1 MREYFITV
9 THFLL
14 KRNIVRTHNSSIMDD
29 DEKQQF
35 KQAIKNLVETHQ
47 MLKAHN
53 AQAKEMREKLKAL
66 KAVVLGFM
74 EATSLDVC
82 NVSHNGKS
90 GEISVRT
97 SKRMK
102 TLKKEDA
109 IGQIEKYLSE
119 QTDVEQTD
127 ERATTLWAAIQ
138 GTRAVTEH
146 KDVSVKKF

>member
-1 MREYFITV
+1 
-9 THFLL
+9 
-14 KRNIVRTHNSSIMDD
+14 MDD
-29 DEKQQF
+29 EDKQQF
-35 KQAIKNLVETHQ
+35 KQAIKNLGETHQ
-47 MLKAHN
+47 TLKAHN
-53 AQAKEMREKLKAL
+53 AQAKEMRENLKAL

-74 EATSLDVC
+74 EATSLEVG

-102 TLKKEDA
+102 TLKKEAA
-109 IGQIEKYLSE
+109 IGQIERYLSE

-127 ERATTLWAAIQ
+127 EKANTLWAAIQ

>member
-1 MREYFITV
+1 M
-9 THFLL
+9 L
-14 KRNIVRTHNSSIMDD
+14 KRNFVIDHNKFIMDD
-29 DEKQQF
+29 EEKQQF

-47 MLKAHN
+47 TLKSHN
-53 AQAKEMREKLKAL
+53 AQAKEMRKNLKAL

-102 TLKKEDA
+102 TLKKDDA
-109 IGQIEKYLSE
+109 ISQIEKYLAE
-119 QTDVEQTD
+119 QTNVEQTD
-127 ERATTLWAAIQ
+127 ERANTLWEAIQ

>member
-1 MREYFITV
+1 
-9 THFLL
+9 
-14 KRNIVRTHNSSIMDD
+14 MDD
-29 DEKQQF
+29 EDKQQF

-47 MLKAHN
+47 ALKAHN
-53 AQAKEMREKLKAL
+53 TQGKEMRQKLKAL

-109 IGQIEKYLSE
+109 IGQIEKYLSD

-127 ERATTLWAAIQ
+127 ERANTLWAAIQ
-138 GTRAVTEH
+138 ATRVVTEH
-146 KDVSVKKF
+146 KDVSVKKFN

>member
-1 MREYFITV
+1 
-9 THFLL
+9 
-14 KRNIVRTHNSSIMDD
+14 MDGD
-29 DEKQQF
+29 DKQQF

-47 MLKAHN
+47 MLKEHN
-53 AQAKEMREKLKAL
+53 AQGKEIRDKHKAL

-82 NVSHNGKS
+82 NVSHNGKN

-109 IGQIEKYLSE
+109 ISQIEKYLSD

-127 ERATTLWAAIQ
+127 EKANTLWTAIQ
-138 GTRAVTEH
+138 STRVVTEH
-146 KDVSVKKF
+146 KDVSVKKL

>member
-1 MREYFITV
+1 
-9 THFLL
+9 
-14 KRNIVRTHNSSIMDD
+14 MDGD
-29 DEKQQF
+29 DKQQF

-53 AQAKEMREKLKAL
+53 AQGKEIRDKHKAL

-109 IGQIEKYLSE
+109 ISQIQKYLSD

-127 ERATTLWAAIQ
+127 EKANTLWTAIQ
-138 GTRAVTEH
+138 STRAVTEH
-146 KDVSVKKF
+146 KDVSVKKL